1 MPNWCQN
8 EIRVC
13 GDTEKVE
20 EFMDFVKSDEQDFDF
35 EKIIPFPNGKEWD
48 YDWCIENWD
57 TKWNAC
63 RVEKDFDPKYGDEV
77 EYTFD
82 TAWSPPE
89 NIFRVLK
96 EKFKFNDKDSELYV
110 SWFYREDGMEFS
122 GYLQN
127 EV

>member
-35 EKIIPFPNGKEWD
+35 EKIVPFPNGKEWD

-96 EKFKFNDKDSELYV
+96 EKFKLNDKDSELHV

>member
-8 EIRVC
+8 EITVS

-35 EKIIPFPNGKEWD
+35 EKIVPLPNGEWD
-48 YDWCIENWD
+48 YDWCIRNWD
-57 TKWNAC
+57 TKWNATDVQAFKC
-63 RVEKDFDPKYGDEV
+63 GDEV
-77 EYTFD
+77 EYNFL

-96 EKFKFNDKDSELYV
+96 EKFKLNDKDSDLHI

-127 EV
+127 DV